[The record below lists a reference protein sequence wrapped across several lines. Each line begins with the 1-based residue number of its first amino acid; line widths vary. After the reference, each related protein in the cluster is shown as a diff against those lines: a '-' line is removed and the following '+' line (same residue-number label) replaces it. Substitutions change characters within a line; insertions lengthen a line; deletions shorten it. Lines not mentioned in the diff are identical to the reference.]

1 MGRNPL
7 KPHGSSV
14 YGGINSYSRE
24 FIFKIFAILLTGLV
38 KIILYIFISSSLLSK
53 KKIYLYFKMNNSKI
67 TVLNPNFVY
76 YNVSKCSR
84 HKITFLKS
92 QAAQYNLFFAGWN
105 ISSLHIYI
113 VLNLHLR
120 VNDRILYIFFQS
132 QIL

>member
-92 QAAQYNLFFAGWN
+92 QAAQYNLFFCWLEY
-105 ISSLHIYI
+105 IKSLQENTG
-113 VLNLHLR
+113 LATTALAAN
-120 VNDRILYIFFQS
+120 S
-132 QIL
+132 